1 MMWIYGYLLIGSVTG
16 AIYGVKNLLER
27 PSFEVREVFRVM
39 DSSLTLKQRIW
50 SGVVEP
56 LVMVVGA
63 VLIWP
68 LLWWMQIEDWREKSH
83 RVPYKFDEPFKLK
96 ASDLIAQ
103 TNIEVVEQGAFV
115 KDPLGAVPP
124 LPFGH
129 LNAAWKKF
137 LQARPEGAELWTFE
151 SEELVYGDTH
161 LQLQAGYVWVDGQVL
176 EPLFLTQESLTLVEE
191 ENK

>member
-1 MMWIYGYLLIGSVTG
+1 MMWLYVYLAIGAVTGLIYGIKNWFSRLPRASRELLKALEKPKSRKEQFISVFVEPVVIVLGVLIG
-16 AIYGVKNLLER
+16 
-27 PSFEVREVFRVM
+27 
-39 DSSLTLKQRIW
+39 
-50 SGVVEP
+50 
-56 LVMVVGA
+56 
-63 VLIWP
+63 WP
-68 LLWWMQIEDWREKSH
+68 FLWWMQIQDWREKSR

-129 LNAAWKKF
+129 LNAAWNKF

-161 LQLQAGYVWVDGQVL
+161 LQLQAGYVWVAGQVR
-176 EPLFLTQESLTLVEE
+176 EPLFLTQESLTPVEE

>member
-1 MMWIYGYLLIGSVTG
+1 MMWIYGYLLIGAVTG

-27 PSFEVREVFRVM
+27 SSFEAREVLRVM
-39 DSSLTLKQRIW
+39 DSSLTLKQRLW
-50 SGVVEP
+50 NGVVEP

-68 LLWWMQIEDWREKSH
+68 LLWWIQIEDWRKESP

-115 KDPLGAVPP
+115 KDPLGTVPP

-129 LNAAWKKF
+129 LNAAWKTF

-161 LQLQAGYVWVDGQVL
+161 LQLQAGYVWVVGQVR
-176 EPLFLTQESLTLVEE
+176 EPLFLTQESLTPVED
-191 ENK
+191 KK

>member
-1 MMWIYGYLLIGSVTG
+1 MMWIYGYLLIGAVTG

-27 PSFEVREVFRVM
+27 PSFEAREVLRVM
-39 DSSLTLKQRIW
+39 DSSLTLKQRVW
-50 SGVVEP
+50 NGVVEP
-56 LVMVVGA
+56 LVIVLG
-63 VLIWP
+63 VLIGWP
-68 LLWWMQIEDWREKSH
+68 FLWWLQIQDWREKSR
-83 RVPYKFDEPFKLK
+83 RVPYKFDEPFKPK

-103 TNIEVVEQGAFV
+103 TNIEVVELGAFV

-124 LPFGH
+124 VPFGH

-161 LQLQAGYVWVDGQVL
+161 LQLQAGYVWVAGQVR
-176 EPLFLTQESLTLVEE
+176 EPLFLTQERLTPVEE
-191 ENK
+191 KNK